1 MRIVHFSDWHW
12 EFTDD
17 SIPELRRERLPEAD
31 LYVCTGDMY
40 ANYPV
45 VMQEEVSQPFQPP
58 NRYWGVDPVREPG
71 FQLQAAKQFAQTG
84 GFRALLSS
92 PDAPIVCVRGNHDF
106 APLAPLFE
114 GCNVL
119 HEFVNNELIE
129 FQGLKITGHRG
140 IPYIYGTWQDEM
152 QPADLLERVRG
163 MPEAD
168 IFVTHYP
175 PDHILDFEYMR
186 GMARANYGLRG
197 MAPLLWNKAPAPKD
211 GSEMHALHCFG
222 HIHGCGGKV
231 ESHNG
236 FKFSNAACS
245 VNVIDF

>member
-1 MRIVHFSDWHW
+1 
-12 EFTDD
+12 
-17 SIPELRRERLPEAD
+17 
-31 LYVCTGDMY
+31 MY

-71 FQLQAAKQFAQTG
+71 FQLQAAKQFTQTG
-84 GFRALLSS
+84 GFRTLLSS

-152 QPADLLERVRG
+152 RPADLLDRVRA
-163 MPEAD
+163 MPPAD
-168 IFVTHYP
+168 IFLTHYGP
-175 PDHILDFEYMR
+175 E
-186 GMARANYGLRG
+186 GMLCNEGSREFGLPG
-197 MAPLLWNKAPAPKD
+197 MGPVLLQK
-211 GSEMHALHCFG
+211 GSENCAGLDVGKALHCFG
-222 HIHGCGGKV
+222 HIHGSGGRV
-231 ESHNG
+231 YDAQG
-236 FKFSNAACS
+236 FQFSNAACA